1 MPKVPRS
8 IGLEPE
14 LWAMLET
21 EAKRRGCSLSAL
33 VSTIVADKFR
43 PTPEDV
49 ALGAFKSL
57 SKMATL
63 GLVSWNDKQK
73 PSY

>member
-1 MPKVPRS
+1 MPKS

-14 LWAMLET
+14 LWAMLEQ
-21 EAKRRGCSLSAL
+21 EAKRRGTSISAV

-43 PTPEDV
+43 PTTEDV

-63 GLVSWNDKQK
+63 GLAPWNDKQK
-73 PSY
+73 PSF